1 MFCFPTYFAHHEKK
15 NISPLMGQALD
26 GLSKEHSYKKTHTHT
41 KKYSAAQMLILVQV
55 YFGKISY
62 FFNFRRCSVAER
74 SATDGSSFSGPR
86 TASVPT
92 HPDIKERLWCA
103 ARAISQPLVRV
114 LSISA
119 RNEGQSTVISPI
131 EMTSSR
137 YRATSVLNSWTI
149 CITVR

>member
-15 NISPLMGQALD
+15 SSPLMGQALD
-26 GLSKEHSYKKTHTHT
+26 GLSKEHSYKKTHT

>member
-1 MFCFPTYFAHHEKK
+1 
-15 NISPLMGQALD
+15 
-26 GLSKEHSYKKTHTHT
+26 
-41 KKYSAAQMLILVQV
+41 MLILVQV

-62 FFNFRRCSVAER
+62 FFFNFRRCSVAER

-86 TASVPT
+86 TASMPT

>member
-1 MFCFPTYFAHHEKK
+1 
-15 NISPLMGQALD
+15 MGQALD
-26 GLSKEHSYKKTHTHT
+26 GLSKEHSYKKHTHTHT

-55 YFGKISY
+55 YFGRISY